1 MRNLALLAL
10 VNLLWA
16 LQFPASRIAAQE
28 LRPLTLTWFAM
39 LLASVLM
46 LPVAWKEGRVA
57 GRRRVESWGAVV
69 GRVVFLGLSGSL
81 VAQMC
86 LNWGLERTPASN
98 ASVMNLCIPVLM
110 TVLAALLLGER
121 MNAVRW
127 LAFVLSIPGVLLA
140 SDIRWSD
147 TSFVESRHLT
157 GNLLVFASCWGSA
170 FYNVYSKRLLEWLG
184 PAQLLVATFVVS
196 LAALYPAMVVYEPGA
211 LERLRT
217 ATPAS
222 LAGLFVVGTVSLALA
237 MFLYFRV
244 LGEVEATQASLSI
257 YFLPVFGVVLSG
269 VTLHETLS
277 FPLVAGGLL
286 VATGVWMVTMH
297 EQRAKRGAK
306 ST

>member
-1 MRNLALLAL
+1 MRNLAWLAL

-28 LRPLTLTWFAM
+28 LQPLTLTWFAM
-39 LLASVLM
+39 LLATVLM
-46 LPVAWKEGRVA
+46 LPVAWIEGRPRA
-57 GRRRVESWGAVV
+57 GNRPALL
-69 GRVVFLGLSGSL
+69 GRVVILGLSGSL

-98 ASVMNLCIPVLM
+98 ASVINLCIPVLM
-110 TVLAALLLGER
+110 TVLAAVLLGER

-140 SDIRWSD
+140 SDVRWTD
-147 TSFVESRHLT
+147 TSFVESRHFA
-157 GNLLVFASCWGSA
+157 GNLLIFLSCWGSA

-184 PAQLLVATFVVS
+184 PAQLLVGTFVVS
-196 LAALYPAMVVYEPGA
+196 LVALLPAMVIYEPGSLA
-211 LERLRT
+211 RLRS
-217 ATPAS
+217 ASPAS
-222 LAGLFVVGTVSLALA
+222 LTGLFVVGSVSLALA

-269 VTLHETLS
+269 VTLHETLGVT
-277 FPLVAGGLL
+277 LVAGGLL
-286 VATGVWMVTMH
+286 VATGVWLVTMH
-297 EQRAKRGAK
+297 EQRAKRGVRSA
-306 ST
+306 